1 MAGRFG
7 DVFKFTLF
15 KVGNYV
21 PIRGVASVAAD
32 LGIPGGEY
40 VLEALTPTSN
50 SAASKAAAPEPRQ
63 PSSIN
68 PRFSA
73 WARSDTVEHDE
84 PPPPPPT
91 PPSYREELSSVMG
104 TVFGERQC
112 LMKLACLSGRRLSA
126 VKGASAVTMILAT
139 VANVMPEALQEPYQA
154 LKNSIMYTDDCQQY
168 ECHDEVHTDT
178 EAPEHQET

>member
-1 MAGRFG
+1 M
-7 DVFKFTLF
+7 FKFTLF

-40 VLEALTPTSN
+40 VLEALTPTSK
-50 SAASKAAAPEPRQ
+50 SAPSKAAAPESRQ

-68 PRFSA
+68 PRFAA
-73 WARSDTVEHDE
+73 WARADTVEHDDQ
-84 PPPPPPT
+84 PPPT

-139 VANVMPEALQEPYQA
+139 VANVMPEVLQEPYQA

-168 ECHDEVHTDT
+168 ECHDEVHT
-178 EAPEHQET
+178 EVPQHQET